1 MQCVPANWRFSLE
14 KGRIS
19 RFFTGF
25 FGGRLITV
33 LIVSFVFVA
42 ILTAVLN
49 TAVISRLINDYLAQS
64 QADRVARDMNLA
76 DGLYQQKLQEVE
88 GIGERTASD
97 PQTVINLD
105 AAFQRNTDAIGEID
119 QVISRKITV
128 PSLGSSELILILDR
142 KGNILIGRV
151 LSSNGQLSSP
161 LLKGNWGSL
170 PIVADSLSSLKPI
183 QGTEVLSAFFL
194 HQVNLEQQAF
204 VSLRETSQASP
215 RPYDAREGT
224 GGLALMSV
232 DPLQDLQSNVQ
243 GVVVTAYLFNNDFS
257 FVDFTSSVG
266 NIETMTVFL
275 GDLRISTNVL
285 DANGARAIGTRV
297 SQAVYHQVL
306 LQGQNYMGPAFVVN
320 DWYIGRYMPLRDHQN
335 NVVGMLYV
343 GAREAD
349 FNKLV
354 NDFNIRAALI
364 ALICIGVAGIIA
376 IPIARLITQPLIKL
390 VDANRDLAK
399 GDLNVRVQPYGI
411 GEIATLGRSFNNM
424 VETLSDTQRAL
435 IHKDKL
441 ASMGQLAA
449 GVAHEL
455 NNPLG
460 TIMLYSDVMYRD
472 TQEDDPRREDLK
484 MIINEAYRCKVI
496 VADLLNFAR
505 QQEVMAQDTNLNDLL
520 IDVVDKFRNQ
530 PSFERLELRCSFDT
544 QLPVIQA
551 DPAQL
556 QQVFINLINNSA
568 DAIEGP
574 GTITVSTH
582 AVSQESVEVHVADTG
597 LGIAPENLDKLFT
610 PFFTTKVAGKGT
622 GLGLAIVY
630 GIVKMHRGQIKVE
643 SKLGHGAT
651 VIITLP
657 VHLPDGQIDQSVN
670 RDDLIA

>member
-1 MQCVPANWRFSLE
+1 
-14 KGRIS
+14 
-19 RFFTGF
+19 
-25 FGGRLITV
+25 
-33 LIVSFVFVA
+33 
-42 ILTAVLN
+42 
-49 TAVISRLINDYLAQS
+49 
-64 QADRVARDMNLA
+64 
-76 DGLYQQKLQEVE
+76 
-88 GIGERTASD
+88 
-97 PQTVINLD
+97 
-105 AAFQRNTDAIGEID
+105 
-119 QVISRKITV
+119 
-128 PSLGSSELILILDR
+128 
-142 KGNILIGRV
+142 
-151 LSSNGQLSSP
+151 
-161 LLKGNWGSL
+161 
-170 PIVADSLSSLKPI
+170 
-183 QGTEVLSAFFL
+183 
-194 HQVNLEQQAF
+194 
-204 VSLRETSQASP
+204 
-215 RPYDAREGT
+215 
-224 GGLALMSV
+224 
-232 DPLQDLQSNVQ
+232 
-243 GVVVTAYLFNNDFS
+243 
-257 FVDFTSSVG
+257 
-266 NIETMTVFL
+266 
-275 GDLRISTNVL
+275 
-285 DANGARAIGTRV
+285 
-297 SQAVYHQVL
+297 
-306 LQGQNYMGPAFVVN
+306 
-320 DWYIGRYMPLRDHQN
+320 
-335 NVVGMLYV
+335 MLYV

-354 NDFNIRAALI
+354 NDFNLRAALI

-390 VDANRDLAK
+390 VDANRNLAK
-399 GDLNVRVQPYGI
+399 GDLNVRVQPIGI
-411 GEIATLGRSFNNM
+411 GEIATLGHSFNNM
-424 VETLSDTQRAL
+424 VETLNDTQRAL
-435 IHKDKL
+435 MHKDKL
-441 ASMGQLAA
+441 VSMGQLAA

-582 AVSQESVEVHVADTG
+582 AVSKEYVEVHVADTG
-597 LGIAPENLDKLFT
+597 MGIAPENLDKLFT
-610 PFFTTKVAGKGT
+610 PFFTTKPAGKGT

>member
-1 MQCVPANWRFSLE
+1 VPFNWRFNLE

-19 RFFTGF
+19 RFFAGF

-88 GIGERTASD
+88 GIGQRMASD
-97 PQTVINLD
+97 PQTIINLD
-105 AAFQRNTDAIGEID
+105 AAFQGNTDALGEVD

-128 PSLGSSELILILDR
+128 PSLGSSELVLILDR

-170 PIVADSLSSLKPI
+170 PIIADSLSSLKPI
-183 QGTEVLSAFFL
+183 KGTEVLPAYFL
-194 HQVNLEQQAF
+194 NQVNLEQQAF
-204 VSLRETSQASP
+204 VPLRETSQASP
-215 RPYDAREGT
+215 EPYDAREGT
-224 GGLALMSV
+224 GGLALVSV
-232 DPLQDLQSNVQ
+232 DPLQDQESSVQ

-257 FVDFTSSVG
+257 FVDFTTRVG
-266 NIETMTVFL
+266 DIETMTVFL

-297 SQAVYHQVL
+297 SQAVYNQVL
-306 LQGQNYMGPAFVVN
+306 LQGQNYVGPAFVVN
-320 DWYIGRYMPLRDHQN
+320 DWYVGRYMPLRDHQK

-364 ALICIGVAGIIA
+364 ALVCIGVAGIIA

-390 VDANRDLAK
+390 VDANRNLAK
-399 GDLNVRVQPYGI
+399 GDLHVRVQPYGI

-424 VETLSDTQRAL
+424 VETLNDTQRAL
-435 IHKDKL
+435 MHKDKL
-441 ASMGQLAA
+441 VSMGQLAA

-582 AVSQESVEVHVADTG
+582 AVSKESVEVHVADTG
-597 LGIAPENLDKLFT
+597 MGIAPENLDKLFT
-610 PFFTTKVAGKGT
+610 PFFTTKAAGKGT

-657 VHLPDGQIDQSVN
+657 IHLPDEQIDRSAN

>member
-1 MQCVPANWRFSLE
+1 M
-14 KGRIS
+14 
-19 RFFTGF
+19 
-25 FGGRLITV
+25 
-33 LIVSFVFVA
+33 
-42 ILTAVLN
+42 
-49 TAVISRLINDYLAQS
+49 
-64 QADRVARDMNLA
+64 
-76 DGLYQQKLQEVE
+76 
-88 GIGERTASD
+88 
-97 PQTVINLD
+97 
-105 AAFQRNTDAIGEID
+105 
-119 QVISRKITV
+119 
-128 PSLGSSELILILDR
+128 
-142 KGNILIGRV
+142 
-151 LSSNGQLSSP
+151 
-161 LLKGNWGSL
+161 
-170 PIVADSLSSLKPI
+170 
-183 QGTEVLSAFFL
+183 
-194 HQVNLEQQAF
+194 EQQAF
-204 VSLRETSQASP
+204 IPLRETSQASP
-215 RPYDAREGT
+215 QPYDAREGT
-224 GGLALMSV
+224 GGLALVSV
-232 DPLQDLQSNVQ
+232 DPLQDEQNSVQ

-257 FVDFTSSVG
+257 FVDFTTSVG

-285 DANGARAIGTRV
+285 DTNGARAIGTRV
-297 SQAVYHQVL
+297 SQAIYNQVL
-306 LQGQNYMGPAFVVN
+306 LQGQNYIGPAFVVN
-320 DWYIGRYMPLRDHQN
+320 DWYVGRYMPLRDHQN

-390 VDANRDLAK
+390 VDANRNLAK

-411 GEIATLGRSFNNM
+411 GEIATLGRSFNSM
-424 VETLSDTQRAL
+424 VETLNDTQRAL
-435 IHKDKL
+435 MHKDKL
-441 ASMGQLAA
+441 VSMGQLAA

-530 PSFERLELRCSFDT
+530 PSFEHLELRCSFDE

-582 AVSQESVEVHVADTG
+582 AVSKELVEVHVADTG
-597 LGIAPENLDKLFT
+597 MGIAPENLDKLFT
-610 PFFTTKVAGKGT
+610 PFFTTKPAGKGT